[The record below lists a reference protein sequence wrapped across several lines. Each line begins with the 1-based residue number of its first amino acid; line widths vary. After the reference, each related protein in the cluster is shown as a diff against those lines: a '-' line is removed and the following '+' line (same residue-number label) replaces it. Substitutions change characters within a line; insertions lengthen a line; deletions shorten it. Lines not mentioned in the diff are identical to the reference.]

1 MDTDPAAVRTPT
13 LVGSSVPRLED
24 ERLLTGRG
32 AFVDDFRLPG
42 TLHAGILRS
51 PEARARIRRIDTAAA
66 LAIPGV
72 ISVVTAADSPMLR
85 RPMPIF
91 VPHPELRAAM
101 YSPLA
106 DGWVR
111 FVGEPVAIVVA
122 ESRYLAEDALD
133 AIEVDY
139 EPMPPVVDMEVALA
153 PGAPLVHEALGTNL
167 AARLEYRIGD
177 ADAAFAAAAA
187 VFRETLRIGRCSG
200 QAIETRGLIASYE
213 ASAGSLTVW
222 DSTQTPHLTQRGIC
236 EMLGLPRAR
245 VRVIAPDVGGGFGP
259 KGILYPEEILVP
271 YLATALGRPV
281 KWIEDRR
288 EHFLSSFQEREQ
300 VHEAEIAMS
309 RDGRILGIRDVYR
322 TDQGAYTPW
331 GIVVPM
337 LTTIAMPGPYR
348 VPSLH
353 NEINVVYTDK
363 TPMAPYRGAGRPQGV
378 FVMERLLEIAAHGL
392 GIDPAELRRRN
403 LIGADEFP
411 YDVGLVGRDGTSVIY
426 DSGDYPACF
435 DRAVELVD
443 YAAFRE
449 QQAAALA
456 EGRYIGLGFGSYV
469 EATGLGP
476 YEGAVVRVEMD
487 GSVTVATGSA
497 AQGQGHATTFAQIVG
512 DRLGVDYR
520 SISVTTGDT
529 GAVPFGIG
537 TFASRSAVVAGNA
550 TAMAAERV
558 RDQIKAVAAELLE
571 AAPEDLELADGRIS
585 VAGSPDR
592 RISLA
597 DVASRAIGPVPGATM
612 GRGIEPI
619 LEATAYFRP
628 DSPTYANGT
637 HVATVEVMPDSGE
650 VRILRYVIVHDC
662 GRVLNPMLLEGQIV
676 GGLAQGIGNAL
687 LEEIVY
693 DDAGQML
700 TTSFLDYLMPSA
712 TEMPDELLIDHRES
726 PSPRNPLGVKGAGEA
741 GTIPTPAVIANAVE
755 DALRPFGVR
764 IDRTPIHPSQLHGLL
779 AAAGPVG
786 ATGSYPDLVP
796 ARSSADAPAT
806 FTTARTMPS

>member
-1 MDTDPAAVRTPT
+1 LDTEAATLETPT
-13 LVGSSVPRLED
+13 WVGRSVPRLED

-32 AFVDDFRLPG
+32 RFVDDFRLPG

-51 PEARARIRRIDTAAA
+51 PEARARIRRIDVAAA
-66 LAIPGV
+66 LAVRGV
-72 ISVVTAADSPMLR
+72 ISIVTAEDNPVLR
-85 RPMPIF
+85 RAMPLF
-91 VPHPELRAAM
+91 VPHPQLRPAM

-106 DGWVR
+106 NGVVR
-111 FVGEPVAIVVA
+111 FVGEPVAVVVA

-133 AIEVDY
+133 LIEVDY
-139 EPMPPVVDMEVALA
+139 EPLEPVVDVDAALA
-153 PGAPLVHEALGTNL
+153 PDAPLVHDSLGTNL
-167 AARLEYRIGD
+167 AARLEYHIGD
-177 ADAAFAAAAA
+177 AGAAFAGAAA
-187 VFRETLRIGRCSG
+187 VFRERLRIGRCSG
-200 QAIETRGLIASYE
+200 QPIETRGLIASYE
-213 ASAGSLTVW
+213 AAAQNLTVW

-236 EMLGLPRAR
+236 EMLGLPRTR

-259 KGILYPEEILVP
+259 KGILYPEEILIP
-271 YLATALGRPV
+271 YLAMRLGKPV

-300 VHEAEIAMS
+300 VHDAEIAMS
-309 RDGRILGIRDVYR
+309 RDGRILGVRDVYR
-322 TDQGAYTPW
+322 TDQGAYSPW

-353 NEINVVYTDK
+353 NQINVVYTDK
-363 TPMAPYRGAGRPQGV
+363 VPMAPYRGAGRPQGV
-378 FVMERLLEIAAHGL
+378 FVMERLLEIAARGL
-392 GIDPAELRRRN
+392 DIDPAELRRRN

-411 YDVGLVGRDGTSVIY
+411 YDVGMAGRDGTSVVY

-435 DRAVELVD
+435 DRAIELID
-443 YAAFRE
+443 YAGFRE
-449 QQAAALA
+449 RQTAAAQD
-456 EGRYIGLGFGSYV
+456 GRFIGIGFGSYV

-487 GSVTVATGSA
+487 GSVSAATGSA
-497 AQGQGHATTFAQIVG
+497 AHGQGHETTFAQIIG
-512 DRLGVDYR
+512 DALGVDYR
-520 SISVTTGDT
+520 TVSVTTGDT

-550 TAMAAERV
+550 TALAAGRV
-558 RDQIKAVAAELLE
+558 REQIKAIAAELLE
-571 AAPEDLELADGRIS
+571 AAVDDIELSNGSVS

-597 DVASRAIGPVPGATM
+597 DVASWAIGPVPGATM
-612 GRGIEPI
+612 VRGIEPI

-637 HVATVEVMPDSGE
+637 HVATVEVLPQTGE

-712 TEMPDELLIDHRES
+712 TEMPAELLIDHRETL
-726 PSPRNPLGVKGAGEA
+726 SPRNPLGVKGAGEA
-741 GTIPTPAVIANAVE
+741 GTIPTPAVVANAVE

-764 IDRTPIHPSQLHGLL
+764 ITRTPIHPSHLHGLL
-779 AAAGPVG
+779 
-786 ATGSYPDLVP
+786 
-796 ARSSADAPAT
+796 SAKNPEDDH
-806 FTTARTMPS
+806 SG